1 METYSLLI
9 GAVWGFFAACCWQ
22 FNSKA
27 GDRFKKTKIPDN
39 SFFRKI
45 YPFKEDALDP
55 LLYVKLIPFLVC
67 TLIFIAVLI
76 VYIIYWINPNLLNAF
91 LTGNICM
98 LMSVSYSFLTSI
110 YLVIL
115 QI

>member
-27 GDRFKKTKIPDN
+27 GDRFEKTKIPDN

-91 LTGNICM
+91 LAGNICM
-98 LMSVSYSFLTSI
+98 LMSVSYSFITSI